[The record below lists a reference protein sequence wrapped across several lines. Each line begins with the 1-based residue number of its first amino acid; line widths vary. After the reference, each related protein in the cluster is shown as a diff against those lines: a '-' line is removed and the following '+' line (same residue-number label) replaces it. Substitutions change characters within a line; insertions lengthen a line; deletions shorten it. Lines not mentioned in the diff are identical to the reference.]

1 MNDKINRGQLV
12 RTYIGEGL
20 APFKFEYKGYH
31 GDSWKFERNMK
42 GAVQT
47 ISIYPYRFDQSMI
60 TFELYTNV
68 KNIPR
73 GLKKVLLIGK
83 NVHKTDI
90 VMLIGIIIYLLFTV
104 GVTGIYLSAS
114 HKLKVD
120 LQYII

>member
-47 ISIYPYRFDQSMI
+47 ISIYPYRFDQRMI
-60 TFELYTNV
+60 TFELYTDV
-68 KNIPR
+68 KNSAYASEMGTNVIQAGMIEDITTNSEMR
-73 GLKKVLLIGK
+73 GYWKYD
-83 NVHKTDI
+83 TED
-90 VMLIGIIIYLLFTV
+90 
-104 GVTGIYLSAS
+104 
-114 HKLKVD
+114 
-120 LQYII
+120 